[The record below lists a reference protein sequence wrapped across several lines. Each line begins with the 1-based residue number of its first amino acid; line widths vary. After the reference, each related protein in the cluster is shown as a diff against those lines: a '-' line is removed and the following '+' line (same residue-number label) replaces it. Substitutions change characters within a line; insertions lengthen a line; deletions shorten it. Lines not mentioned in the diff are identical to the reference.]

1 MEETLTRRPQV
12 ILIGNG
18 LIRSFG
24 DSPTSWTDLLENL
37 TTEKYKGKIN
47 PNGLPN
53 TLQIILR
60 TEGNVN
66 NALEEHKEELKGNPV
81 TPELHSRIDAIRKM
95 NPDHILTT
103 NYSYEIECAL
113 AGQKT
118 LSDAKIAR
126 LQRHTSEVKKCEPQ
140 YMIHSYNEAAG
151 IPVWHIHGEARKP
164 KSIIVGHYW
173 YGNYGFGNYGNGI
186 VKLIDPEEYMN
197 GLYTWLGGRDF
208 SKIPFMMTG
217 FGDLYYFR
225 NLGDGN
231 YDIAMLDIHYRNIT
245 VPAWTIE
252 EFISYITDEET
263 AANILRRDLFRE
275 AAAKCGRLEAD
286 EIYYFV
292 PALIIGGAEDIKYI
306 NKGKAAVHHQVL
318 FQLGSH

>member
-66 NALEEHKEELKGNPV
+66 NALDEHKEELKGNPV

-173 YGNYGFGNYGNGI
+173 YGTLLTNYKKIMEDRKDRYAKDAENGIFTIKSWLDAFIMGDVYVLGFGYDVSELDLWWLLNR
-186 VKLIDPEEYMN
+186 KLYEKSKSKGRMYFYSNQDDGSFDEKEELLKVCGAEVIHCSRLKMPETLSDSKY
-197 GLYTWLGGRDF
+197 RDYADAA
-208 SKIPFMMTG
+208 IM
-217 FGDLYYFR
+217 
-225 NLGDGN
+225 
-231 YDIAMLDIHYRNIT
+231 DIAERIKHADILHT
-245 VPAWTIE
+245 
-252 EFISYITDEET
+252 
-263 AANILRRDLFRE
+263 
-275 AAAKCGRLEAD
+275 
-286 EIYYFV
+286 
-292 PALIIGGAEDIKYI
+292 
-306 NKGKAAVHHQVL
+306 
-318 FQLGSH
+318 

>member
-66 NALEEHKEELKGNPV
+66 NALDEHKEELKGNPV

-173 YGNYGFGNYGNGI
+173 YGTLLTNYKKIMEDRKDRYAKDAESGIFTIKSWLDAFIMGDVYVLGFGCDVSELDLWWLLNR
-186 VKLIDPEEYMN
+186 KLYEKSKSKGRMYFYSNQDDGSFDEKEELLKVCGAEVIHCSRLKMPETLSGSKY
-197 GLYTWLGGRDF
+197 RDYADAA
-208 SKIPFMMTG
+208 IM
-217 FGDLYYFR
+217 
-225 NLGDGN
+225 
-231 YDIAMLDIHYRNIT
+231 DIAERIKHADILHT
-245 VPAWTIE
+245 
-252 EFISYITDEET
+252 
-263 AANILRRDLFRE
+263 
-275 AAAKCGRLEAD
+275 
-286 EIYYFV
+286 
-292 PALIIGGAEDIKYI
+292 
-306 NKGKAAVHHQVL
+306 
-318 FQLGSH
+318 

>member
-95 NPDHILTT
+95 NPAHILTT

-173 YGNYGFGNYGNGI
+173 YGALLTNYKKIMEDRKDRYAKDAENGIFTIKSWLDAFIMGDVYVLGFGYDVSELDLWWLLNR
-186 VKLIDPEEYMN
+186 KLYEKSKSKGRMYFYSNQDDGSFDEKEELLKVCGAEVIHCSRLKMPETLSDSKY
-197 GLYTWLGGRDF
+197 RDYADAA
-208 SKIPFMMTG
+208 IM
-217 FGDLYYFR
+217 
-225 NLGDGN
+225 
-231 YDIAMLDIHYRNIT
+231 DIAERIKHADILHT
-245 VPAWTIE
+245 
-252 EFISYITDEET
+252 
-263 AANILRRDLFRE
+263 
-275 AAAKCGRLEAD
+275 
-286 EIYYFV
+286 
-292 PALIIGGAEDIKYI
+292 
-306 NKGKAAVHHQVL
+306 
-318 FQLGSH
+318 

>member
-66 NALEEHKEELKGNPV
+66 NALDEHKEELKGNPV

-173 YGNYGFGNYGNGI
+173 YGTLLTNYKKIMEDRKDRYAKDAENGIFTIKSWLDAFIMGDVYVLGFGYDVSELDLWWLLNR
-186 VKLIDPEEYMN
+186 KLYEKSKSKGRMYYYSNQDDGSFDEKEELLKVCGAEVIHCSRLKMPETLSDSKY
-197 GLYTWLGGRDF
+197 RDYADAA
-208 SKIPFMMTG
+208 IM
-217 FGDLYYFR
+217 
-225 NLGDGN
+225 
-231 YDIAMLDIHYRNIT
+231 DIAERIKHADILHT
-245 VPAWTIE
+245 
-252 EFISYITDEET
+252 
-263 AANILRRDLFRE
+263 
-275 AAAKCGRLEAD
+275 
-286 EIYYFV
+286 
-292 PALIIGGAEDIKYI
+292 
-306 NKGKAAVHHQVL
+306 
-318 FQLGSH
+318 

>member
-66 NALEEHKEELKGNPV
+66 NALDEHKEELKGNPV

-95 NPDHILTT
+95 NPAHILTT

-173 YGNYGFGNYGNGI
+173 YGALLTNYKKIMEDRKDRYAKDAENGIFTIKSWLDAFIMGDVYVLGFGYDVSELDLWWLLNR
-186 VKLIDPEEYMN
+186 KLYEKSKSKGRMYFYSNQDDGSFDEKEELLKVCGAEVIHCSRLKMPETLSDSKY
-197 GLYTWLGGRDF
+197 RDYADAA
-208 SKIPFMMTG
+208 IM
-217 FGDLYYFR
+217 
-225 NLGDGN
+225 
-231 YDIAMLDIHYRNIT
+231 DIAERIKHADILHT
-245 VPAWTIE
+245 
-252 EFISYITDEET
+252 
-263 AANILRRDLFRE
+263 
-275 AAAKCGRLEAD
+275 
-286 EIYYFV
+286 
-292 PALIIGGAEDIKYI
+292 
-306 NKGKAAVHHQVL
+306 
-318 FQLGSH
+318 

>member
-66 NALEEHKEELKGNPV
+66 NALDEHKEELKGNPV

-173 YGNYGFGNYGNGI
+173 YGTLLTNYKKIMEDRKDRYAKDAENGIFTIKSWLDAFIMGDVYVLGFGCDVSELDLWWLLNR
-186 VKLIDPEEYMN
+186 KLYEKSKSKGRMYFYSNQDDGSFDEKEELLKVCGAEVIHCSRLKMPETLSDSKY
-197 GLYTWLGGRDF
+197 RDYADAA
-208 SKIPFMMTG
+208 IM
-217 FGDLYYFR
+217 
-225 NLGDGN
+225 
-231 YDIAMLDIHYRNIT
+231 DIAERIKHADILHT
-245 VPAWTIE
+245 
-252 EFISYITDEET
+252 
-263 AANILRRDLFRE
+263 
-275 AAAKCGRLEAD
+275 
-286 EIYYFV
+286 
-292 PALIIGGAEDIKYI
+292 
-306 NKGKAAVHHQVL
+306 
-318 FQLGSH
+318 